1 MATTVEELQNSIRQ
15 AVGPGFRARLLDRGE
30 ARSMI
35 WRDGVLPLGSPA
47 FAQTLSYD
55 LLSYAYSL
63 LGMGLRLKEAGGD
76 QVIARQAFEYAGMAL
91 ESVLLKGERTDD
103 SSFHYIVAA
112 GAYHL
117 GRFSARAFSLLS
129 HGQRDASFSP
139 IERCLASLVLRDLA
153 TLESEILAWRGR
165 PRHGCQHSAVSPRWV
180 GCRNGR

>member
-15 AVGPGFRARLLDRGE
+15 AIGPGFRARLIDRGE

-35 WRDGVLPLGSPA
+35 WRDGVLPPGSPA

-91 ESVLLKGERTDD
+91 ESVLLKGERADD
-103 SSFHYIVAA
+103 TRSFHYIVAA

-129 HGQRDASFSP
+129 HGQREASFSP

-153 TLESEILAWRGR
+153 TLESEFLRGALKAPAR
-165 PRHGCQHSAVSPRWV
+165 MPA
-180 GCRNGR
+180 